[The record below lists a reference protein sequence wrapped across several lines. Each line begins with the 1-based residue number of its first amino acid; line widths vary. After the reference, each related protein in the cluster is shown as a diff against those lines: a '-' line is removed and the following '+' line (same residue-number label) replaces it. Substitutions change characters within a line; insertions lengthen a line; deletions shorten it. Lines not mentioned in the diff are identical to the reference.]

1 MEWLDAHAGG
11 IQALATLVLVV
22 ITAYYAWVTRLL
34 VRETRATLLSSARLT
49 LQGRMNR
56 ISELLLQNPDLSRSL
71 DEPTTTVDV
80 QEARFHVATMMLAI
94 FEEAFTQHQIDHAM
108 SDEDWRAWRTTID
121 LMFRRA
127 YMRPLW
133 EHSGPTYGASFRR
146 FMDELL
152 QQPPGT

>member
-1 MEWLDAHAGG
+1 MEWLDAHAGS
-11 IQALATLVLVV
+11 IQALATLVLVL

-71 DEPTTTVDV
+71 DEPATTVDV
-80 QEARFHVATMMLAI
+80 QEARFHVATMLLAV
-94 FEEAFTQHQIDHAM
+94 FEEAYTQYQLDHSM
-108 SDEDWRAWRTTID
+108 PEEDWRAWQTTID

-127 YMRPLW
+127 YMGPLW
-133 EHSGPTYGASFRR
+133 EQVGPTYGASFRR
-146 FMDELL
+146 FVDELL
-152 QQPPGT
+152 QQHPQK